1 MKQIILI
8 LTVFSVFTTYAQRVV
23 SSGGASFE
31 NFTSQIEYTVGEPVI
46 QLLATSDC
54 MLTQGYHQPTLS
66 IIEVRHLNADFIAEV
81 FPNPTVAVLK
91 LKLEDFEGVSYQVF
105 NADGKALESNEVT
118 NNLTSIDVATFSN
131 GYYTLRLIDADNKKL
146 KSYKFLK
153 H

>member
-1 MKQIILI
+1 MKQIFLTLTIL
-8 LTVFSVFTTYAQRVV
+8 SVFTAYGQRVV
-23 SSGGASFE
+23 SSGGSSFE
-31 NFTSQIEYTVGEPVI
+31 NFTGQIEYTVGEPVI

-54 MLTQGYHQPTLS
+54 MITQGYHQPTLS

-81 FPNPTVAVLK
+81 FPNPTVAMLK

-105 NADGKALESNEVT
+105 DANGKALESNIVSD
-118 NNLTSIDVATFSN
+118 NLTTINVENFTK
-131 GYYTLRLIDADNKKL
+131 GYYTLRLINADNKKL

>member
-1 MKQIILI
+1 MKQIILV
-8 LTVFSVFTTYAQRVV
+8 LTVFSVLTAYGQKVV
-23 SSGGASFE
+23 SSGGSSFK
-31 NFTSQIEYTVGEPVI
+31 NSAGQIDYTIGEPVI

-81 FPNPTVAVLK
+81 FPNPTVATLK
-91 LKLEDFEGVSYQVF
+91 LKLEDHEGVSYQVF
-105 NADGKALESNEVT
+105 NADGKVLESNNVT
-118 NNLTSIDVATFSN
+118 NNLTSIDVENFTK

>member
-8 LTVFSVFTTYAQRVV
+8 LTVFSVFTAFGQKAV
-23 SSGGASFE
+23 SSAGASLE
-31 NFTSQIEYTVGEPVI
+31 NSTGQIEYTVGEPVI

-91 LKLEDFEGVSYQVF
+91 LKLEDFEGVSYQLF
-105 NADGKALESNEVT
+105 NADGKAMESKEIT
-118 NNLTSIDVATFSN
+118 ANLTSIKVGDFAE
-131 GYYTLRLIDADNKKL
+131 GYYTLRLIDADDKKL